1 VIGFSIA
8 TTALVALGVAWSWVI
23 ILVGVLFAALLAFIA
38 IVGDLPMVIL
48 TVLSAMAGAST
59 IIGGAML
66 LFGVVDLAD
75 FTSGATTQRLDDAW
89 WWYAIYVVLVI
100 MGITAQVRTVGR
112 LSASMRQSWREA
124 GGRELRIT

>member
-1 VIGFSIA
+1 MGWVIGFSIA

-89 WWYAIYVVLVI
+89 
-100 MGITAQVRTVGR
+100 
-112 LSASMRQSWREA
+112 
-124 GGRELRIT
+124 